1 MTYLDIDYSVKND
14 DAVVLLEDYEI
25 KDIYFIRKHHY
36 CESTEEYW
44 ENKQDESIYLKVKE
58 KDSDVERAILLAK
71 NEVSEY
77 EMYFDD
83 ELEKRKFYQE
93 SRNKEFYNHL
103 TIHSILTDKQATQF
117 LDIMLE
123 NLDCYDYNF
132 QYCDQNTVI
141 KNIIS
146 NNLKNDSVASRYQMY
161 LEKSSNLNQEN
172 ELESLLQENKDD
184 NIISF
189 NSRNRK

>member
-14 DAVVLLEDYEI
+14 DAVVLSEDYEI
-25 KDIYFIRKHHY
+25 KDVYFIRKPHY

-58 KDSDVERAILLAK
+58 KNSDIDRAILLAK

-83 ELEKRKFYQE
+83 ELEKGKFYQE

-103 TIHSILTDKQATQF
+103 TIHSILTEKQATQF

-123 NLDCYDYNF
+123 NIDCYDYNF

-146 NNLKNDSVASRYQMY
+146 NNLKNDSVASRYQFY

-172 ELESLLQENKDD
+172 ELDSMLQENKDD
-184 NIISF
+184 KIISF

>member
-172 ELESLLQENKDD
+172 ELDSMLQENKDD

>member
-25 KDIYFIRKHHY
+25 KDVYFIRKPHY

-83 ELEKRKFYQE
+83 EIEKIKFYQE

-117 LDIMLE
+117 LDIMLG
-123 NLDCYDYNF
+123 NIDCYDYNF

-172 ELESLLQENKDD
+172 ELDSMLQENKND